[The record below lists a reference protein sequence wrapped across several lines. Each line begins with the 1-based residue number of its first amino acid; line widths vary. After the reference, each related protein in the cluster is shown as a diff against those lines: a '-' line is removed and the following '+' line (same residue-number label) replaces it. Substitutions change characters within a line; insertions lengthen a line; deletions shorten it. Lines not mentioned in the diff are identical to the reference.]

1 LRKLTPILA
10 AVVGV
15 ALVVVIAAVYM
26 SGPEP
31 AAPAAGPEA
40 ETAAQALAAAEPGG
54 DEMVLGDAGAPITI
68 IEYASLTCGHCAR
81 FHADTLPDLKAA
93 YIETGKARLVYR
105 DFPLGELATQAAML
119 AHCAGKDRYFGFLE
133 MLFRSQ
139 STWATD
145 EQPLQALARTSRM
158 GGLGAKDFER
168 CLADQAVA
176 KTVLTRRLEGQRAF
190 GIQSTP
196 TFIINGRKY
205 TGAMP
210 FEEFDSIL
218 RPLLPDS

>member
-1 LRKLTPILA
+1 LSKLTPIPA

-15 ALVVVIAAVYM
+15 ALVVVIAAVYP

-31 AAPAAGPEA
+31 AAPEAGPQA

-68 IEYASLTCGHCAR
+68 IEYASLTC
-81 FHADTLPDLKAA
+81 A